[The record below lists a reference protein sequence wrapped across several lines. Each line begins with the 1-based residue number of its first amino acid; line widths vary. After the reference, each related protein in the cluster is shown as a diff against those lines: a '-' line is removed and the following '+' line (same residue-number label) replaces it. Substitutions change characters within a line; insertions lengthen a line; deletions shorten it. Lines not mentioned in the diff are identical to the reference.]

1 MSEVELASVE
11 VVGPRRRRSAQE
23 RMQIVEE
30 SYVHG
35 MSVARVARKYGINAN
50 QVYQWRCLQ
59 QDGLL
64 GPAAEHSGKL
74 LPVSVIEEQRPS
86 KTEAL
91 MAPAPA
97 GKIHIELPGRVS
109 IRLEGDVNAATVR
122 LILKSL
128 RS

>member
-1 MSEVELASVE
+1 MSEAKLDSVE
-11 VVGPRRRRSAQE
+11 VVGPRRRRSAGE
-23 RMQIVEE
+23 RLQIVED

-50 QVYQWRCLQ
+50 QVFQWRRLQ

-64 GPAAEHSGKL
+64 IPPSENSVKL
-74 LPVSVIEEQRPS
+74 LPVSVIEERAPS
-86 KTEAL
+86 KMEAM
-91 MAPAPA
+91 MAPAPV

-109 IRLEGDVNAATVR
+109 IRLEGDVDAATVR